1 MLISN
6 AFHRAI
12 NNKNCE
18 RNQKGEEKKNIQQK
32 LLLINKTGSKHI
44 VYACITATALM

>member
-18 RNQKGEEKKNIQQK
+18 RNKKGEEKNIQQK
-32 LLLINKTGSKHI
+32 LLFINKTGSKHI